1 VACYSRTF
9 DPTLDLTSPE
19 MGRGINIAVAK
30 PHAASDRLALGVN
43 LLTR

>member
-1 VACYSRTF
+1 
-9 DPTLDLTSPE
+9 
-19 MGRGINIAVAK
+19 MGCGIIIAVAK